1 MNWFDIIVFLV
12 LLGAF
17 IKGMRKGLAM
27 QVAGLVAIVIGA
39 IFAGKAA
46 NMILPYLLGMIN
58 ISSNVA
64 VMLSYAIAFII
75 IVVGIKMIGKM
86 LHNLFEALYIGFL
99 NRILGAAL
107 GVVSVSLVLS
117 ILVNLALIIDTEQDI
132 ITERIKTETFFYS
145 KIQKAAPIIVP
156 YLKEE
161 IWEKHIQERIKKDD
175 GDQMN
180 EDNKTILGIS
190 SLNISNNKIL
200 NLHFK
205 I

>member
-1 MNWFDIIVFLV
+1 MSWFDIIVFLV

-27 QVAGLVAIVIGA
+27 QLAGLVAIIIGA

-46 NMILPYLLGMIN
+46 NIILPYLLGMVN

-75 IVVGIKMIGKM
+75 IVVGIRIIGKM

-99 NRILGAAL
+99 NKILGAAL
-107 GVVSVSLVLS
+107 GVISVSLVLS
-117 ILVNLALIIDTEQDI
+117 ILVNLAVILDTEQDI
-132 ITERIKTETFFYS
+132 ITENIKTETFFYS
-145 KIQKAAPIIVP
+145 KIQKVAPIIVP

-161 IWEKHIQERIKKDD
+161 IWEKHIQERIQKDD
-175 GDQMN
+175 EKYVN
-180 EDNKTILGIS
+180 EESNPIS
-190 SLNISNNKIL
+190 RSSSHNITSHKIL
-200 NLHFK
+200 NLHIK
-205 I
+205 L

>member
-1 MNWFDIIVFLV
+1 MSWFDIIVFLV

-27 QVAGLVAIVIGA
+27 QIAGLAAIVIGA

-46 NMILPYLLGMIN
+46 NIILPYLLEIIN

-75 IVVGIKMIGKM
+75 IVVGIKIIGRM
-86 LHNLFEALYIGFL
+86 LHNLFEALYISFL
-99 NRILGAAL
+99 NKILGAAL
-107 GVVSVSLVLS
+107 GVVSASLVLS
-117 ILVNLALIIDTEQDI
+117 ILVNLAVILDTEQDI

-161 IWEKHIQERIKKDD
+161 IWEKHIQERIQKDD
-175 GDQMN
+175 EKYVN
-180 EDNKTILGIS
+180 EESNPIS
-190 SLNISNNKIL
+190 RSSSHNITSHKIL
-200 NLHFK
+200 NLHIK
-205 I
+205 L

>member
-1 MNWFDIIVFLV
+1 MSWFDIIVFLV

-27 QVAGLVAIVIGA
+27 QIAGLAAIVIGA

-46 NMILPYLLGMIN
+46 NIILPYLLEIIN

-75 IVVGIKMIGKM
+75 IVVGIKIIGRM
-86 LHNLFEALYIGFL
+86 LHNLFEALYISFL
-99 NRILGAAL
+99 NKILGAAL
-107 GVVSVSLVLS
+107 GVVSASLVLS
-117 ILVNLALIIDTEQDI
+117 ILVNLAVILDAEQDI

-145 KIQKAAPIIVP
+145 KIQQAAPIIVP

-161 IWEKHIQERIKKDD
+161 VWEKHIQERLKHIEEKHE
-175 GDQMN
+175 
-180 EDNKTILGIS
+180 EDKQNSTLVLLSKR
-190 SLNISNNKIL
+190 NCPNYRIL
-200 NLHFK
+200 NLH
-205 I
+205 IN

>member
-1 MNWFDIIVFLV
+1 MSWFDIIVFLV

-27 QVAGLVAIVIGA
+27 QIAGLAAIVIGA

-46 NMILPYLLGMIN
+46 NIILPYLLEIIN

-75 IVVGIKMIGKM
+75 IVVGIKIIGRM
-86 LHNLFEALYIGFL
+86 LHNLFEALYISFL
-99 NRILGAAL
+99 NKILGAAL
-107 GVVSVSLVLS
+107 GVVSASLVLS
-117 ILVNLALIIDTEQDI
+117 ILVNLAVILDTEQDI

-145 KIQKAAPIIVP
+145 KIQKVAPIIVP

-161 IWEKHIQERIKKDD
+161 IWEKHIQERIQKDD
-175 GDQMN
+175 EKYVN
-180 EDNKTILGIS
+180 EESNPIS
-190 SLNISNNKIL
+190 RSSSHNITSHKIL
-200 NLHFK
+200 NLHIK
-205 I
+205 L

>member
-1 MNWFDIIVFLV
+1 MSWFDIIVFLV

-27 QVAGLVAIVIGA
+27 QIAGLAAIVIGA

-46 NMILPYLLGMIN
+46 NIILPYLLEIIN

-75 IVVGIKMIGKM
+75 IVVGIKIIGRM
-86 LHNLFEALYIGFL
+86 LHNLFEALYISFL
-99 NRILGAAL
+99 NKILGAAL
-107 GVVSVSLVLS
+107 GVVSASLVLS
-117 ILVNLALIIDTEQDI
+117 ILVNLAVILDTEQDI

-161 IWEKHIQERIKKDD
+161 IWEKHIQEKIKTDD
-175 GDQMN
+175 KEYG
-180 EDNKTILGIS
+180 NKEYNTI
-190 SLNISNNKIL
+190 
-200 NLHFK
+200 
-205 I
+205 